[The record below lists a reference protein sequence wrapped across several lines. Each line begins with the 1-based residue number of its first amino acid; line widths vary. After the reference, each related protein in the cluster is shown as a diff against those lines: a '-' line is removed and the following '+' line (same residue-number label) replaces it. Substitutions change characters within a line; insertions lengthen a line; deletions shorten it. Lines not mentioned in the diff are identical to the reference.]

1 MSTSGRLTLA
11 HGTRFD
17 RRAVH
22 DPEIIRAVELGDFA
36 AVERLLD
43 AAIPPNASG
52 QNGDTALMRAAAKG
66 ALDIAKLLLARGA
79 QIDAVNDA
87 GNTALMFACARG
99 HAATA
104 RFLVE
109 NGARLDHRNRFG
121 LGPADW
127 ARWAIN
133 RDEILE
139 LVSGANSR

>member
-1 MSTSGRLTLA
+1 
-11 HGTRFD
+11 
-17 RRAVH
+17 
-22 DPEIIRAVELGDFA
+22 
-36 AVERLLD
+36 
-43 AAIPPNASG
+43 
-52 QNGDTALMRAAAKG
+52 MRAAAKG